1 MVSNRQPGILPG
13 QRSLTIPYNDG
24 YGGAMSK
31 EEYIEAGR
39 IVNTHGVRGE
49 VKIEVWLDSPD
60 FRRRCGRIFLDGR
73 ARKILSAREQKQF
86 LIAQL
91 EGVEDLNAAIPL
103 KGRTVFISRRDA
115 GLPEGAY
122 FLQDI
127 IGAEVRDEL
136 GNSIGRL
143 EDILERPASD
153 VYVIRSENGTEH
165 LIPAVPAF
173 IRKVDA
179 DAGVITVHLIEG
191 M

>member
-1 MVSNRQPGILPG
+1 
-13 QRSLTIPYNDG
+13 
-24 YGGAMSK
+24 MSK
-31 EEYIEAGR
+31 QEYIEAGR

-49 VKIEVWLDSPD
+49 VKIEVWLDSPA
-60 FRRRCGRIFLDGR
+60 FLLRCGRVFLDGCE
-73 ARKILSAREQKQF
+73 RKILSAREQKQF

-103 KGRTVFISRRDA
+103 KGKEISIFRGDA
-115 GLPEGAY
+115 KLPEGGY

-127 IGAEVRDEL
+127 IGAEVRDEQ
-136 GNSIGRL
+136 GNKIGRL

-153 VYVIRSENGTEH
+153 IYVVRGENGTEH

-173 IRKVDA
+173 IREVDA
-179 DAGVITVHLIEG
+179 EAGMITAHMIEG